1 MWKQK
6 AHRLLAVLLAVLLL
20 SQAAAFQTVA
30 FAADDVAV
38 PVLKDGTAVIPSGA
52 DLATVKDILCE
63 ALVENADAVDAQ
75 SLEWE
80 YECKGKTSIGTWDNR
95 SFGSIVGFTSQKK
108 VGIITTTY
116 THPALS
122 ENANDT
128 YQIRLAGTTD
138 AVTLTKYDKYPSS
151 ITLNSGASVKLA
163 YDEDLTVN
171 YGAVR
176 QQIWANVVASTAP
189 ELTLDDVTI
198 EYYATATTGAVGNLG
213 HAWIALEGG
222 TKDALHYPAMAEGTQ
237 KIRIS
242 YAGDDTHSAASA
254 EVDVNVVGRSD
265 VAYTLK
271 EGPYEVGMVFNDD
284 LSYNY
289 TAVAQAIFDAV
300 LESTEPELT
309 FDDMTVEYNADPT
322 SLIDVWSPLDKGG
335 INAFGLGT
343 WEIRFSW
350 NGTTEYKSGSLTVK
364 VAVTDSRI
372 ASNIETIPKFV

>member
-163 YDEDLTVN
+163 YDEGGSDGQLWRCPAADLGECRCVHRT
-171 YGAVR
+171 
-176 QQIWANVVASTAP
+176 
-189 ELTLDDVTI
+189 
-198 EYYATATTGAVGNLG
+198 
-213 HAWIALEGG
+213 
-222 TKDALHYPAMAEGTQ
+222 
-237 KIRIS
+237 
-242 YAGDDTHSAASA
+242 
-254 EVDVNVVGRSD
+254 
-265 VAYTLK
+265 
-271 EGPYEVGMVFNDD
+271 
-284 LSYNY
+284 
-289 TAVAQAIFDAV
+289 
-300 LESTEPELT
+300 
-309 FDDMTVEYNADPT
+309 
-322 SLIDVWSPLDKGG
+322 
-335 INAFGLGT
+335 
-343 WEIRFSW
+343 
-350 NGTTEYKSGSLTVK
+350 
-364 VAVTDSRI
+364 
-372 ASNIETIPKFV
+372 